1 MTTCDLIRDMLRMSG
16 KSAASVAREMERS
29 DSYIRTLLAKN
40 QDVNASTLV
49 RIAAACGYRIEA
61 VRDVDGERIELG

>member
-1 MTTCDLIRDMLRMSG
+1 MTTCDLIRDMVRMSG
-16 KSAASVAREMERS
+16 KSAAGVAREMGQS

-40 QDVNASTLV
+40 KDVNASTLV

-61 VRDVDGERIELG
+61 VRDSDGERIELG